1 MPPERSGEKTAS
13 PPAVKGGPPG
23 AAGAALAVR
32 GASGSAKGASA
43 MTADVVLE
51 PIPGLRK
58 AAILMMGLNDELA
71 TVLLQNLGDV
81 EAQKVTEEITLMGD
95 VSSSDVRRVLSE
107 FHGLL
112 EADEYVLRGG
122 PDYALR
128 LLTEAFGEARAQGM
142 LAQVQAGSDNNVGDL
157 ATLQKLEP
165 QQLSKFLENE
175 HPQTVALVLAHLDA
189 KKGSMLL
196 MHLTPAM
203 RIEAIQR
210 LAEVR
215 QFSPEMAQKVALVLA
230 RRMDSLG
237 QTGRKNYAGFKSV
250 AELLNRIDAGT
261 TKGILEAIEQK
272 APKIAT
278 EIRALMFTF
287 DDLLTVPQSSIREL
301 VGAADKKMLAMA
313 LKGGK
318 ESVRAHMYKAMSSR
332 AAEMLKEDME
342 SLGPV
347 RAKDVSAAQQEL
359 LVLANKLESE
369 GKMVLSMETDN
380 DLSV

>member
-1 MPPERSGEKTAS
+1 MAKRPDAAVVARTPAAASLATA
-13 PPAVKGGPPG
+13 PG
-23 AAGAALAVR
+23 R
-32 GASGSAKGASA
+32 GSAGRGSASSKPL
-43 MTADVVLE
+43 ADAPEVVEE

-71 TVLLQNLGDV
+71 TLLLQNLGDV

-95 VSSSDVRRVLSE
+95 VSSHDVRRVLSE

-142 LAQVQAGSDNNVGDL
+142 LAQVQAGADNNVGDL

-196 MHLTPAM
+196 MHLNPAM

-237 QTGRKNYAGFKSV
+237 QTGRKNYAGYKSV

-261 TKGILEAIEQK
+261 TKGILESIEQK

-359 LVLANKLESE
+359 LVLANKLEAE

>member
-1 MPPERSGEKTAS
+1 MATA
-13 PPAVKGGPPG
+13 K
-23 AAGAALAVR
+23 AAPNGSSSTLAVR
-32 GASGSAKGASA
+32 P
-43 MTADVVLE
+43 MTPAPNGTRFDEVVQD

-58 AAILMMGLNDELA
+58 AAILMMGLEDELA
-71 TVLLQNLGDV
+71 TLLLQNLGDA
-81 EAQKVTEEITLMGD
+81 EAQKVTEEITLMGNI
-95 VSSSDVRRVLSE
+95 SSNDVRRVLAE

-112 EADEYVLRGG
+112 EADEYMLKGG
-122 PDYALR
+122 PQYALR

-142 LAQVQAGSDNNVGDL
+142 LAQVQAGSDKSVGDL

-189 KKGSMLL
+189 RKGSMLL

-203 RIEAIQR
+203 RVEAIQR

-237 QTGRKNYAGFKSV
+237 QTGRKNYAGYKSV
-250 AELLNRIDAGT
+250 AELLNRLDSSM
-261 TKGILEAIEQK
+261 TKGILETIEQK

-278 EIRALMFTF
+278 DIRALMFTF
-287 DDLLTVPQSSIREL
+287 DDLLTVPQASIREL

-342 SLGPV
+342 SMGPV
-347 RAKDVSAAQQEL
+347 RAKDVNAAQQEL
-359 LVLANKLESE
+359 LVLANKLEAE
-369 GKMVLSMETDN
+369 GKMVLTMETDN